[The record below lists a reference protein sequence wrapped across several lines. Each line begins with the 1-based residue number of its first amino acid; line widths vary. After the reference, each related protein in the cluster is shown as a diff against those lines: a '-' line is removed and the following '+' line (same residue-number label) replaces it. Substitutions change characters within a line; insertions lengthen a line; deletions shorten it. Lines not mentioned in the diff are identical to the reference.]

1 MSDDPL
7 VVFFFVASWG
17 LLGIGGFFLFY
28 VGKNAAFK
36 RRYFPWF
43 AGLTGLL
50 FVGIAA
56 SAGVPVVML
65 GILLLFAALITY
77 LSIRGTQFCSACG
90 KTVSQEIPFPEQSSA
105 RAVARRFATRGRA
118 CTSLEPAER
127 PNKALHPPAFGRG

>member
-1 MSDDPL
+1 MNEECGDRRLYESKVSDDPL

-17 LLGIGGFFLFY
+17 LLGIGGFSVFY

-56 SAGVPVVML
+56 SAGVPVVIL
-65 GILLLFAALITY
+65 GILLPFVALITY

-90 KTVSQEIPFPEQSSA
+90 KTLSQEIPFS
-105 RAVARRFATRGRA
+105 RAEFCSRCGAPLRDKGKRQHA
-118 CTSLEPAER
+118 P
-127 PNKALHPPAFGRG
+127 